1 MNQTTELK
9 TLKEWGTD
17 LGKKVE
23 DLSSIDPEELIEV
36 ARVVGEFLVTGEYK
50 DTNKEKP
57 QKVNLKVNQIRR
69 FLDAVR
75 SAEAEFKQTKEFSE
89 ARESIIALRP
99 KLAYAAGREE
109 RVRPLMNVL
118 NPAMKSG
125 AQSPEKFKYL
135 VRLIEGIIAYHKF
148 YGGGN

>member
-1 MNQTTELK
+1 
-9 TLKEWGTD
+9 
-17 LGKKVE
+17 
-23 DLSSIDPEELIEV
+23 
-36 ARVVGEFLVTGEYK
+36 
-50 DTNKEKP
+50 
-57 QKVNLKVNQIRR
+57 
-69 FLDAVR
+69 LDAVR